1 MCGTC
6 GCPDGSTTITSF
18 AESRSKGDDSAHTHS
33 HHHHH
38 RHAHDHG
45 HHHHAHDH
53 AHAHAHAAAAA
64 TMIADR
70 ETVRLQQDVLAKSKG
85 IAERNRGWFIARN
98 MLALNLV
105 SSPGAGKTT
114 LLERTVADLAGAI
127 PISVIEGDQHTLND
141 AMRIRATGAP
151 VVQINTGAACHLEA
165 DMVARALAELA
176 PPPDSV
182 LMIENVGNLVC
193 PALFDLGEHAK
204 VVIISVTE
212 GDDKPAKYPHMVAAS
227 GLMLINKID
236 LLAHVDFDVAAC
248 IDRARQVNPDIEVLQ
263 VSARTGDGMGAWRD
277 WIAREYKAAGA
288 VPLVR
293 EDP

>member
-1 MCGTC
+1 MCVTC
-6 GCPDGSTTITSF
+6 GCSDGSTTITSF
-18 AESRSKGDDSAHTHS
+18 AESRSKGGDSTHTHS

-38 RHAHDHG
+38 HAHDHG

-53 AHAHAHAAAAA
+53 AHVHAHAAAASA
-64 TMIADR
+64 SAADR
-70 ETVRLQQDVLAKSKG
+70 ETVRLQEDVLAKSKG
-85 IAERNRGWFIARN
+85 VAERNRGWFIARN

-114 LLERTVADLAGAI
+114 LLERTVTDLAGTI

-176 PPPDSV
+176 PPQDSV

-193 PALFDLGEHAK
+193 PAMFDLGEQAK

-227 GLMLINKID
+227 RLMLINKID
-236 LLAHVDFDVAAC
+236 LLPHVDFDVAAC

-263 VSARTGDGMGAWRD
+263 VSARTGEGMGAWRD
-277 WIAREYKAAGA
+277 WIAREYKAAGEFA
-288 VPLVR
+288 LV
-293 EDP
+293 